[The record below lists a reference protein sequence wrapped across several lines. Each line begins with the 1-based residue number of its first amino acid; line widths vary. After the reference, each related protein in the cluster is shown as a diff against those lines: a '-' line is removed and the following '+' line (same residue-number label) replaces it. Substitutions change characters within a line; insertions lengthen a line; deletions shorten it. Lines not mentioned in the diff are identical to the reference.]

1 MTGYMTA
8 SEAVGPIARLVTYS
22 LVYGTGGPLGKVAD
36 MPNALGYARISTDD
50 QDLAG
55 QVLRL
60 KAAGTARTYEAALAV
75 SLSR

>member
-1 MTGYMTA
+1 
-8 SEAVGPIARLVTYS
+8 
-22 LVYGTGGPLGKVAD
+22 
-36 MPNALGYARISTDD
+36 MPNAVGYARISTDD

-60 KAAGTARTYEAALAV
+60 KAAGTASTYEAALAV